1 VKWGTIG
8 FSFEMRLGRRPNML
22 RAIDADTHLFES
34 TQVWDC
40 IDEEMYTRRPIIVSG
55 PADTVYRRSSFWLI
69 DGNIFPKSAGKG
81 GFLLGTP
88 TEPSQIETTPDV
100 RARELLDLDGRLQAM
115 DLMGVATQVI
125 YPTLFLAY
133 ITDDVKLEIALCR
146 AYNRFMAG
154 VWEKGQGR
162 LRWVVVPPLRSIDAS
177 IEAINVAKAHG
188 AVGLFFRGIERDRT
202 LDDPYFFPVYQE
214 AARLDMPVCV
224 HTGAGCPAFTAI
236 FDVTRSHT
244 FPHTRTLPLMA
255 FRNIVANKIPELFPA
270 LRFGFIEAGASWVP
284 YVLHALRS
292 VFGGSPEQ
300 WGPKLFQ
307 KYRLYTAYEEWEDLP
322 YLVRYVGEDNLVV
335 GSDWGHHGGRG
346 RGGDPSG
353 QPEVFANMRAREDVP
368 KSMIAKMLLDNP
380 RTLYSLPT

>member
-1 VKWGTIG
+1 
-8 FSFEMRLGRRPNML
+8 ML
-22 RAIDADTHLFES
+22 HAIDADTHLFES
-34 TQVWDC
+34 TQVWDFM
-40 IDEEMYTRRPIIVSG
+40 DEEMYPRRPIIVSG
-55 PADTVYRRSSFWLI
+55 PKDTVYRRSGFWLI

-88 TEPSQIETTPDV
+88 TEPGQLETMPDV
-100 RARELLDLDGRLQAM
+100 RARELLDIPGRLQAM
-115 DLMGVATQVI
+115 DLMGVATQVV

-133 ITDDVKLEIALCR
+133 ITDDVKLEVALCR
-146 AYNRFMAG
+146 SYNRFMAG
-154 VWEKGQGR
+154 VWEQAQGR

-177 IEAINVAKAHG
+177 IEEINFAKEHG

-214 AARLDMPVCV
+214 AARLDMPICV

-255 FRNIVANKIPELFPA
+255 FRNIVANKIPEIFPE
-270 LRFGFIEAGASWVP
+270 LHFGFIEAGASWVP

-307 KYRLYTAYEEWEDLP
+307 EYRLYTAYEEWEDLP
-322 YLVRYVGEDNLVV
+322 YLVQYIGEDNLVV

-353 QPEVFANMRAREDVP
+353 QPEVFGNMRSREDVP
-368 KSMIAKMLLDNP
+368 GALVDKMLADNP
-380 RTLYSLPT
+380 RQFYGLAA

>member
-1 VKWGTIG
+1 
-8 FSFEMRLGRRPNML
+8 ML
-22 RAIDADTHLFES
+22 HAIDADTHLFES
-34 TQVWDC
+34 TQVWNC
-40 IDEEMYTRRPIIVSG
+40 IDEEMYLRRPIIVSG
-55 PADTVYRRSSFWLI
+55 PKDTVYRRSGFWLI

-88 TEPSQIETTPDV
+88 TEPGQIETMPDV
-100 RARELLDLDGRLQAM
+100 RARELLDIPGRLQAM
-115 DLMGVATQVI
+115 DLMGVATQVV

-133 ITDDVKLEIALCR
+133 ITDDVKLEVALCR
-146 AYNRFMAG
+146 SYNRFMAG
-154 VWEKGQGR
+154 VWEQAQGR

-177 IEAINVAKAHG
+177 IAEINFAKEHG

-214 AARLDMPVCV
+214 AARLNMPICV

-300 WGPKLFQ
+300 CGPKLFQ

-353 QPEVFANMRAREDVP
+353 QPEVFGNMRSREDVP
-368 KSMIAKMLLDNP
+368 GVLINKMLSDNS
-380 RTLYSLPT
+380 RQLYGLAE

>member
-1 VKWGTIG
+1 
-8 FSFEMRLGRRPNML
+8 ML
-22 RAIDADTHLFES
+22 HAIDADTHLFES
-34 TQVWDC
+34 TQVWDF
-40 IDEEMYTRRPIIVSG
+40 IDEEMYPRRPIIVSG
-55 PADTVYRRSSFWLI
+55 PKDTVYRRSGFWLI

-88 TEPSQIETTPDV
+88 TEPGQLETMPDV
-100 RARELLDLDGRLQAM
+100 RARELLDIPGRLQAM
-115 DLMGVATQVI
+115 DLMGVATQVV

-133 ITDDVKLEIALCR
+133 ITDDVKLEVALCR
-146 AYNRFMAG
+146 SYNRFMAG
-154 VWEKGQGR
+154 VWEQAQGR

-177 IEAINVAKAHG
+177 IAEINFAKEHG

-214 AARLDMPVCV
+214 AARLNLPICV

-236 FDVTRSHT
+236 FDVSRSHT

-255 FRNIVANKIPELFPA
+255 FRNIVANKIPELFPE

-307 KYRLYTAYEEWEDLP
+307 EYRLYTAYEEWEDLP
-322 YLVRYVGEDNLVV
+322 YLVQYVGEDNLVV

-353 QPEVFANMRAREDVP
+353 QPEVFGNMRSREDVP
-368 KSMIAKMLLDNP
+368 GAIIDKMLADNA
-380 RTLYSLPT
+380 RQLYGLAA